1 MKHWA
6 ACHCGRADRGLQ
18 EDVEEKVISLSK
30 GIDPVLNFREER
42 RGHGKSGGKSWEQQ
56 VAF

>member
-6 ACHCGRADRGLQ
+6 ACHCGRAGRGLQ